1 MWTITDYKMVYSRY
15 ESSGLS
21 VEQFCWNER
30 ISRSRFYY
38 WLRKYR
44 KLTQK
49 DVSIMNT
56 AGDGFSR
63 KHDPG
68 FIPVLLSSGNESI
81 YPLQSSCVSKDQ
93 KSSLNEPYCFME
105 ICYQTGT
112 LVRLRGEKDME
123 LIKTLILLSR

>member
-81 YPLQSSCVSKDQ
+81 YPLQCK
-93 KSSLNEPYCFME
+93 
-105 ICYQTGT
+105 
-112 LVRLRGEKDME
+112 RLRDTVLNQMPATDRYF
-123 LIKTLILLSR
+123 LFLLCCIFQFTVISKKNRPGKKMRQFNPV